1 MNKFLLMK
9 ERGDTIL
16 FSDLLGLI
24 GRMSGWKKLNKPLA
38 RQGKRL

>member
-1 MNKFLLMK
+1 MGEPLLRVENLK
-9 ERGDTIL
+9 KW
-16 FSDLLGLI
+16 LI